1 MQVQGLAM
9 AWSGAQEGA
18 EQGHAE
24 RPARLPGGV
33 QDAAGHALLATLTL
47 LPEPKGSSLEEFT
60 ETRYA
65 TSAVA
70 LSLAQSRGTRPP
82 AA

>member
-1 MQVQGLAM
+1 MLGL
-9 AWSGAQEGA
+9 
-18 EQGHAE
+18 
-24 RPARLPGGV
+24 LV
-33 QDAAGHALLATLTL
+33 TLTL